1 MKNIHINTNKTKMED
16 GAYYFSVSIT
26 LFFFFFFAAL
36 FLNEKSIEMLIFLG
50 LIGIYMIIELVKFK
64 HIFSDI
70 KKKDKGY
77 ISDIQIND
85 KAICF
90 VHTFNNKKSVKIFN
104 FSDIKGFKM
113 NISAIYY
120 LTCPGCRYRY
130 SSVINLDIEITTNET
145 VSNISM
151 NALDDFYSNAYDVI
165 YAIFE
170 IAEKIPNFS
179 YTIKGNNKKIIE
191 EALQCYLNTK

>member
-1 MKNIHINTNKTKMED
+1 MKNIHINSYKTKTENV
-16 GAYYFSVSIT
+16 AYNFIASFV
-26 LFFFFFFAAL
+26 LFFFLAAL

-50 LIGIYMIIELVKFK
+50 LIGIYMTIELIKFK

-70 KKKDKGY
+70 KNKDKGY
-77 ISDIQIND
+77 ISDVQIND

-104 FSDIKGFKM
+104 FSDIKGLKI
-113 NISAIYY
+113 NISANYY
-120 LTCPGCRYRY
+120 STYQGCRYRY
-130 SSVINLDIEITTNET
+130 SSAINLDIEITTNET

-151 NALDDFYSNAYDVI
+151 NDLDDFYSDAYNVI

-179 YTIKGNNKKIIE
+179 YTIKGNNKKNIE

>member
-1 MKNIHINTNKTKMED
+1 
-16 GAYYFSVSIT
+16 
-26 LFFFFFFAAL
+26 
-36 FLNEKSIEMLIFLG
+36 MLIFLG
-50 LIGIYMIIELVKFK
+50 LIGIYIIIELIK
-64 HIFSDI
+64 I
-70 KKKDKGY
+70 KKIDKGY
-77 ISDIQIND
+77 ISDVQIND

-113 NISAIYY
+113 NISANYY
-120 LTCPGCRYRY
+120 LTCPGCRCRY

-151 NALDDFYSNAYDVI
+151 NDLDDFYSDAYNVI

-179 YTIKGNNKKIIE
+179 YIIKGNNKKNIE